1 MGLVAGMPAA
11 VDGDAAA
18 VDVLGLVA
26 GEVDHQPGGVLGHAV
41 VTQGDEAV
49 EVGGGLLVLIDG
61 VLLRGPNQVGGEAV
75 ETDAETSGHGG
86 HVLGDQLGAGLGDG
100 VSLAAAAHEAQRGG
114 GGEVDEVAL
123 DAVLGHPLVHDLDG
137 EAQAVE
143 VDVEDVIPLLV
154 GLAVEDVLVAGE
166 GGRAVDDAVDGAVLL
181 EGLLEDEVPGLALA
195 DVGSDG
201 NSVAAVGDELG
212 ALGLDVGVDVD
223 HDNLRALGA
232 EELAGLVADA
242 AVSAGDYAYFAF
254 QSVHDKY
261 PPYNVVSL
269 CR

>member
-1 MGLVAGMPAA
+1 M
-11 VDGDAAA
+11 
-18 VDVLGLVA
+18 
-26 GEVDHQPGGVLGHAV
+26 
-41 VTQGDEAV
+41 
-49 EVGGGLLVLIDG
+49 
-61 VLLRGPNQVGGEAV
+61 
-75 ETDAETSGHGG
+75 
-86 HVLGDQLGAGLGDG
+86 
-100 VSLAAAAHEAQRGG
+100 
-114 GGEVDEVAL
+114 
-123 DAVLGHPLVHDLDG
+123 
-137 EAQAVE
+137 
-143 VDVEDVIPLLV
+143 IPLLV

-195 DVGSDG
+195 DVGGDG
-201 NSVAAVGDELG
+201 DGVAAVGDELG